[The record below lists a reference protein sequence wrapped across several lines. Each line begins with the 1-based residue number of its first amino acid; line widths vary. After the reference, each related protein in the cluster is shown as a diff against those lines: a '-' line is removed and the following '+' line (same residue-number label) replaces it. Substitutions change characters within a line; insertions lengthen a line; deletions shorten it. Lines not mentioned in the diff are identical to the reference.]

1 MVFENR
7 SRAGCEL
14 AALLDGLEREH
25 PIVFALPRGGVPV
38 AAEIAR
44 ALHARLE
51 LLVVRKLGA
60 PGNRE
65 LAVGA
70 LAEDGSV
77 VLDARQLR
85 RTRMTDTQLER
96 ATARERAEVRRQ
108 LARFR
113 DGWQPREVRGRTVI
127 VVDDGLAT
135 GMTELAGVRALRA
148 RGAARVVVAV
158 PVGSR
163 QAVRMLEEEADE
175 VFCHTIPREL
185 LGVGRWYEDFREV
198 SDEQVLS
205 LLAAAGTRVPGASPP
220 EYGGAA

>member
-1 MVFENR
+1 MLFENR

-14 AALLDGLEREH
+14 AALLGGLEREH

-44 ALHARLE
+44 ALQAPLE

-77 VLDARQLR
+77 LLDARQLW
-85 RTRMTDTQLER
+85 RTRMTEEQLER
-96 ATARERAEVRRQ
+96 ATRRERAEVRRQ
-108 LARFR
+108 LERFR
-113 DGWQPREVRGRTVI
+113 EGQRPPAVSGRTVI

-135 GMTELAGVRALRA
+135 GLTELAGVRALRA

-163 QAVRMLEEEADE
+163 QAVGMLEQEADE
-175 VFCHTIPREL
+175 VICHTIPREL
-185 LGVGRWYEDFREV
+185 VGVGRWYEDFREV
-198 SDEQVLS
+198 SDEEVLS
-205 LLAAAGTRVPGASPP
+205 LLAAAGTRVPAASSR